1 MSNEITEKIQQVQV
15 APVPETPAP
24 AKVETAPVEAPPVVS
39 PTEEVNKKTTAAFVK
54 MRMENR
60 ELKQKLAMAN
70 TNTVPP
76 VAPAPAEAAPEVK
89 KEIPPVP
96 APIKTEVDIEAES
109 VKAIEMLGQDKE
121 IGAVPGAVMDIV
133 EMVDNDPRLARL
145 HNIDPVL
152 AFREAKA
159 LWLNKAGI
167 TTAPLIPKP
176 NTQSGG
182 VVKGEEDLESLIAKA
197 RSLTPGTKAFSD
209 TAQKIRAAMAQR
221 K

>member
-1 MSNEITEKIQQVQV
+1 MSEKTPENIQQAQV
-15 APVPETPAP
+15 APVPATPAP
-24 AKVETAPVEAPPVVS
+24 AKVETAPVEAAPVVS
-39 PTEEVNKKTTAAFVK
+39 PAEDVSKKQTAAFIK

-60 ELKQKLAMAN
+60 ELKRKMAAI
-70 TNTVPP
+70 PP
-76 VAPAPAEAAPEVK
+76 TPPPATPAPAEVAQPEVK
-89 KEIPPVP
+89 KEVPPVP
-96 APIKTEVDIEAES
+96 APIKAEVDIEAES
-109 VKAIEMLGQDKE
+109 VKAIESLGQDKDV
-121 IGAVPGAVMDIV
+121 ASVPGAVMDIV

-167 TTAPLIPKP
+167 TSAPPIPKP

-197 RSLTPGTKAFSD
+197 KSLTPGTKAFSD